1 MKIIY
6 LDVETGG
13 LNCEINP
20 LLQLSGLIE
29 IDGKV
34 KEKFDMLIKPF
45 KNSKID
51 QEALIVQ
58 NKTMEYIDKFHLLED
73 TEAYLKF
80 LKILDKYI
88 DKYNKKDKFI
98 VCGYNV
104 RFDISFIN
112 SLFERHCNPF
122 LFSYFHSTM
131 IDPINLIS
139 IFQAEGKLPFL
150 ENNKLKTW
158 CDFFEIKLKKAHDG
172 LEDIIATRKLY
183 FKLKKNMKLL
193 KK

>member
-88 DKYNKKDKFI
+88 DNNYYGMYIINEKAEENKINYEIKRIYKNNEYYEIIIKATNNKDIYTGNFKI
-98 VCGYNV
+98 K
-104 RFDISFIN
+104 I
-112 SLFERHCNPF
+112 
-122 LFSYFHSTM
+122 
-131 IDPINLIS
+131 
-139 IFQAEGKLPFL
+139 
-150 ENNKLKTW
+150 ENNHIQYLPLK
-158 CDFFEIKLKKAHDG
+158 FRLN
-172 LEDIIATRKLY
+172 
-183 FKLKKNMKLL
+183 KNDLS
-193 KK
+193 